1 MHRGEKDPRIAARE
15 VSTRKMQMVMGRPLD
30 ALQCLLDLHF
40 ADADRAAVTPR
51 DSLRATPLKVYKLKT
66 TNTITESD
74 IRLEMLVPI
83 VIAVGTNAHN

>member
-40 ADADRAAVTPR
+40 ADADRAAV
-51 DSLRATPLKVYKLKT
+51 
-66 TNTITESD
+66 I
-74 IRLEMLVPI
+74 LETV
-83 VIAVGTNAHN
+83 